1 MFENLI
7 FPESTS
13 DFDVELTPSFKTK
26 AFTDLIAKSIKS
38 FNEINKELSNQS
50 AKLLETINEKINQFL
65 IEKEGYVQEII
76 KAKENLMNE
85 VIYLFN
91 KNNINIESLEETSQ
105 KTKHELMLIQE
116 NNELEKNYN
125 ELFSKIKKITHDIKL
140 NNEKENP
147 KIIVNTNISS
157 DLAVKNNNK

>member
-13 DFDVELTPSFKTK
+13 DFDVDLTPSFKTK
-26 AFTDLIAKSIKS
+26 AFTDLISKSIKS

-65 IEKEGYVQEII
+65 VEKEGYVQEII

-157 DLAVKNNNK
+157 DLAVKKNNK